1 MALTESTMLPLG
13 TRAPDFTL
21 PDTDGN
27 VVSLTDLTDGE
38 AVVVIFM
45 CNHCPYVIHVQDEL
59 AAVAREYETR
69 GIRFVGINSNDV
81 EAYPDDSPERMRE
94 ARERI
99 GYPFPYLFDESQEIA
114 RAYRAACTPDIYL
127 FDRDLKL
134 VYRGQFDAS
143 RPSSGTPSGEHLI
156 AAMDALLTGEPVP
169 EDQLPGIG
177 CNIKWKPGNAPD
189 YFSL

>member
-13 TRAPDFTL
+13 TEAPRFTL

-27 VVSLTDLTDGE
+27 SVSLDDLAGGE

-45 CNHCPYVIHVQDEL
+45 CNHCPYVIHVQQEL
-59 AAVAREYETR
+59 ATVAGANEAR
-69 GIRFVGINSNDV
+69 GVRFVGINSNDV

-94 ARERI
+94 EKERI
-99 GYPFPYLFDESQEIA
+99 GYTFPYLFDESQEVA

-134 VYRGQFDAS
+134 VYRGQFDSS
-143 RPSSGTPSGEHLI
+143 RPNSGTPTGEDLI
-156 AAMDALLTGEPVP
+156 AAMDALLAGEPVP
-169 EDQLPGIG
+169 EEQLPAIG

-189 YFSL
+189 YFSH

>member
-13 TRAPDFTL
+13 TRAPDFAL

-38 AVVVIFM
+38 AVVVVFM
-45 CNHCPYVIHVQDEL
+45 CNHCPYVIHMQKEL
-59 AAVAREYETR
+59 AAVAREYDTR

-81 EAYPDDSPERMRE
+81 AAYPEDSPARMGE
-94 ARERI
+94 VRERI
-99 GYPFPYLFDESQEIA
+99 GYPFPYLFDESQEVA

-127 FDRDLKL
+127 FDRDQKL

-143 RPSSGTPSGEHLI
+143 RPNSGTPTGEHLI
-156 AAMDALLTGEPVP
+156 AAMDALLAGESIP

-189 YFSL
+189 YFSR